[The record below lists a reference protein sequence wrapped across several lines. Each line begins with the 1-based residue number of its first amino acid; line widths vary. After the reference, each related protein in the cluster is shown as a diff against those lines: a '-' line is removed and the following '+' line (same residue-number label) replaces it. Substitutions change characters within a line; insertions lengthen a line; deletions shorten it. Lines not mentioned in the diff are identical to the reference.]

1 MKHLITLTAC
11 LMILMA
17 LLSQFVQNQH
27 LLLQLEQGTQVV
39 DVYCKTKDRKQLK
52 SCLSQIMDCKAEE
65 IEIKQTGDKITIS
78 CPVNGILANPGFWG
92 LDEQENRGRYC
103 WKRMVEDE

>member
-39 DVYCKTKDRKQLK
+39 DVYCKTKDRKQL
-52 SCLSQIMDCKAEE
+52 
-65 IEIKQTGDKITIS
+65 
-78 CPVNGILANPGFWG
+78 
-92 LDEQENRGRYC
+92 
-103 WKRMVEDE
+103 